1 MTVGTFKY
9 PFHVRGL
16 LSRTAYK
23 DRLRQSPTPIAYSDR
38 LRRSLTPTAYAA
50 DKLPPLQWRHHSPV
64 LLTPTG
70 YAVLTPT
77 AYAMLTP
84 GAYAFLTPTAY
95 ASRAYPA
102 ARAWHNEPAHSRR
115 LGNGCGAKSRPDA
128 DALGLRDDAYAV
140 G

>member
-1 MTVGTFKY
+1 M
-9 PFHVRGL
+9 
-16 LSRTAYK
+16 A
-23 DRLRQSPTPIAYSDR
+23 
-38 LRRSLTPTAYAA
+38 
-50 DKLPPLQWRHHSPV
+50 PPLPYF
-64 LLTPTG
+64 TDATG

-102 ARAWHNEPAHSRR
+102 ARAWHNEPVHSRR
-115 LGNGCGAKSRPDA
+115 LGNACGAKSRPDA